1 MSDTLVHD
9 VAGIVPQQSLQGLCP
24 PPLVVREGPPQE
36 PPSPEVF
43 DAVALEPAQTREAS
57 VRWPRVFPGL

>member
-1 MSDTLVHD
+1 MSDMSVHH
-9 VAGIVPQQSLQGLCP
+9 VAGVVPQLSLQGLCP
-24 PPLVVREGPPQE
+24 PPLVVREGPPQN

-43 DAVALEPAQTREAS
+43 DSVALEPAQTRDAS

>member
-1 MSDTLVHD
+1 MSDTSVHH

-24 PPLVVREGPPQE
+24 PPLVGREGPPQE
-36 PPSPEVF
+36 PPSADVS
-43 DAVALEPAQTREAS
+43 DSVALEPAQIREAS